1 MSVMPSAKERAI
13 WRWIT
18 EYVSPSAA
26 VLTMLDAVLAVAT
39 TEKAVERFGTVIN
52 PFWIYVLAYFSVAIP
67 LSFALA
73 PLAERVYASTG
84 AWWTRDERLF
94 QSIRGILD
102 ELREWETELPDIP
115 AVTRGEEARLDQLGN
130 DLQSRLTTLGIRTD
144 VDKSALYTEVIH
156 GTLRRARRL

>member
-1 MSVMPSAKERAI
+1 MPSTKERGI

-18 EYVSPSAA
+18 EYVSPAAA
-26 VLTMLDAVLAVAT
+26 VLAILDAVLAVAT
-39 TEKAVERFGTVIN
+39 TGTAVEELGMIIN
-52 PFWIYVLAYFSVAIP
+52 PFWIYVVAYFSVAIP

-102 ELREWETELPDIP
+102 ALREWETELPDIP
-115 AVTRGEEARLDQLGN
+115 GVTRGEEARLDQLGN
-130 DLQSRLTTLGIRTD
+130 DLHSRLAALRIRTD
-144 VDKSALYTEVIH
+144 VDRSALYTEVVH
-156 GTLRRARRL
+156 GTLRRARKL